1 MSYEVI
7 NYQKEEKPQWQVPN
21 LGQYF
26 FNYANNT
33 IANNRAAKEQSK
45 MQATPLVA
53 PSYEYTTS
61 SDYLSRQQT
70 MKNIAESRAAFERQ
84 AANSSNI
91 DQQMSARLAYEQQV
105 VQPALDAMEAR
116 TAQHLQQEKDKAIG
130 FRNQTIQGKYNAIN
144 QSNAQA
150 DAVQN
155 YKNDLKAKTI
165 LSNAKERSDLASKV
179 SASIQDFQASQNQ
192 NKQYRIARENQRDY
206 NFLLS
211 ELQKEY
217 NDRFKIAAEK
227 AATADLGIDALPI
240 ESIVSWLLQN
250 DTTLTET
257 ERNALS
263 STPFNYEAAISVV
276 KRKQDV
282 LTRTGPQNQ
291 DPYIPPEAF
300 RRYIQA
306 IDQYVGTAEEKFT
319 TQKAQLDDKLYRL
332 QSMQDPLVHSSASR
346 QGIGQSWGTFYPDD
360 AGRLTSLKK
369 GGKVIDRWKQFLDY
383 KSKQDKLN
391 VSAVENESKRLSSDL
406 GKRLEALDRETLI
419 LLRSIF
425 K

>member
-1 MSYEVI
+1 MSYNVI
-7 NYQKEEKPQWQVPN
+7 NYQKEENPQWQIPN

-61 SDYLSRQQT
+61 SDYLSRQQAA
-70 MKNIAESRAAFERQ
+70 KNIAESRAAFERQ

-91 DQQMSARLAYEQQV
+91 DQQTAARLAYEQQV
-105 VQPALDAMEAR
+105 AQPALDAMEAR

-130 FRNQTIQGKYNAIN
+130 FRNQTIQGRYNAIN

-179 SASIQDFQASQNQ
+179 SASIQDFQTSQNQ
-192 NKQYRIARENQRDY
+192 NEQYRISRENQRDY

-211 ELQKEY
+211 EVQKEY
-217 NDRFKIAAEK
+217 NDRFKIAAEQ
-227 AATADLGIDALPI
+227 AANADLGIGVLPI
-240 ESIVSWLLQN
+240 ENITSWLLQN
-250 DTTLTET
+250 DPTLTEA

-263 STPFNYEAAISVV
+263 STPFDYEAAISVI
-276 KRKQDV
+276 KTKANV
-282 LTRTGPQNQ
+282 LTSTGPNNEL
-291 DPYIPPEAF
+291 PYIPPEAF
-300 RRYIQA
+300 QRYTQA
-306 IDQYVGTAEEKFT
+306 IDQYVGAAEEKYT

-346 QGIGQSWGTFYPDD
+346 RGIGQSWGTYYPEDTS
-360 AGRLTSLKK
+360 RLTSLKK

-425 K
+425 R